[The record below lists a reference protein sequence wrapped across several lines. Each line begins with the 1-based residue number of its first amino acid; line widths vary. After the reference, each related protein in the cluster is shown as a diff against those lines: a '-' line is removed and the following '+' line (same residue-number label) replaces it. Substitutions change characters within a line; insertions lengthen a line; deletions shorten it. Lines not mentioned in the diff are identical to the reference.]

1 MAAFSLGAVSIP
13 PWAMPTWAMPTWA
26 ISKGATPMA
35 LGWGIALGIVGL
47 LAQPGLALPGQ
58 SIPVAESWIRNNPT
72 LSPAPNERLSLN
84 RTPSPGQ
91 RFSFQASLFPVAG
104 AMPTQ
109 ARRII
114 RTERFTLVDH
124 ANAITVDRL
133 EESLRLIYGPQIFND
148 YRQGDVLFEYPGSS
162 SPDRPNL
169 ILVGAVRSGERFAY
183 WYELAYGET
192 GTPYLGRMAIF
203 LKEDLPLLRDHLTS
217 SR

>member
-1 MAAFSLGAVSIP
+1 M
-13 PWAMPTWAMPTWA
+13 
-26 ISKGATPMA
+26 PMA
-35 LGWGIALGIVGL
+35 LGWGTALGLVGL
-47 LAQPGLALPGQ
+47 LAPPSFALPGQ

-72 LSPAPNERLSLN
+72 LSPAPNERLSIH

-104 AMPTQ
+104 AMPAN

-148 YRQGDVLFEYPGSS
+148 YRQGNVLFEYPSMT
-162 SPDRPNL
+162 SPDGFNPDQANL
-169 ILVGAVRSGERFAY
+169 TLVGAVRSGERFAY
-183 WYELAYGET
+183 WYEMAYGET
-192 GTPYLGRMAIF
+192 GTPYLGRMAVF
-203 LKEDLPLLRDHLTS
+203 LKEDLPLLRERLTS

>member
-1 MAAFSLGAVSIP
+1 MAAFSLRASSVSKLGTPITLA
-13 PWAMPTWAMPTWA
+13 WSLAL
-26 ISKGATPMA
+26 AT
-35 LGWGIALGIVGL
+35 VGL

-72 LSPAPNERLSLN
+72 LSPAPNERLSIQ

-104 AMPTQ
+104 AMPEN
-109 ARRII
+109 ALRLI

-124 ANAITVDRL
+124 ANPITIDRL

-148 YRQGDVLFEYPGSS
+148 YRQGDLLFEYPTDQ
-162 SPDRPNL
+162 SPDNPSL
-169 ILVGAVRSGERFAY
+169 TLVGAVRSGERFAY
-183 WYELAYGET
+183 WYEVAYGET
-192 GTPYLGRMAIF
+192 GTPYLGRMAVF
-203 LKEDLPLLRDHLTS
+203 LKEDLPLLRDRLTT